1 MKPLQINYLA
11 VVAAAVVTFILGAAW
26 YIGFSE
32 PWMKLA
38 GLTEAQIQSSGGGVS
53 AYIISFITYILG
65 AYALAILFKS
75 MNISTVQT
83 GMMTGAL
90 IGALIV
96 GGNIFTNNAYEL
108 KPVGLS
114 ILNAG
119 FSTISGAAMG
129 AILGGWKK
137 YK

>member
-1 MKPLQINYLA
+1 MKSLRINYLA
-11 VVAAAVVTFILGAAW
+11 VLAAAVVTFILGAAW

-32 PWMKLA
+32 LWMKLA
-38 GLTEAQIQSSGGGVS
+38 GLTEAQIQASGGGVS
-53 AYIISFITYILG
+53 GYIISFITYILG

-83 GMMTGAL
+83 GAMTGAL

-137 YK
+137 YA